1 MRHVDAQSVVLTRMA
16 ETRAEFLATSKELAP
31 TRAPRVSRVAA
42 DVGPWLLRTPNAAL
56 FAALLVGLVVLGP
69 KPAIRTALQAGL
81 STWTTRTVAALAD
94 SIQYR

>member
-31 TRAPRVSRVAA
+31 ARASRVSRVA

-69 KPAIRTALQAGL
+69 KRAIRTALQAGL

-94 SIQYR
+94 SIKY